1 MIFNKSN
8 ADYINNVKLKNPAS
22 INENAY
28 DTMEECELKSLFEYS
43 HNMDVL
49 CEELLLESPNFRSF
63 FDSIKRFIIAA
74 FNKFTD
80 IIQKVISVF
89 PINLSSHM
97 NFSEKY
103 KFQIIKGFDIVKES
117 REEYTGLA
125 YNNEAINEYGKHI
138 SDIAIVR
145 QIRYIASEAKDPAYV
160 YGEIE
165 KYHICRSNIIKG
177 ILDSDTDYGYE
188 SVEEVKAHIEKD
200 IGGQDKINLVEYYTS
215 GSSLCD
221 ILRRRT
227 SKEIRTEYKNVKSI
241 INECIKAIDEA
252 YKHLF
257 ELNNKSHTYDID
269 GGRRVFTELTN
280 HVKFIQNICQ
290 QVSATL
296 ARHRY
301 NELAQARKFAIACI
315 NAYERK
321 EKEEQG
327 V

>member
-8 ADYINNVKLKNPAS
+8 ADYINNVKLRDPIS

-28 DTMEECELKSLFEYS
+28 DAMEEGELKSLFEYS

-49 CEELLLESPNFRSF
+49 CEELLLEAPNFRSF
-63 FDSIKRFIIAA
+63 FEAIKKFIIAA
-74 FNKFTD
+74 FKKFTSL
-80 IIQKVISVF
+80 IQKIISVF

-103 KFQIIKGFDIVKES
+103 KFQIVKGFDIVKES
-117 REEYTGLA
+117 KEQLTGLE

-138 SDIAIVR
+138 SDVAVVR
-145 QIRYIASEAKDPAYV
+145 QIRAIVAEAKDPAYV

-165 KYHICRSNIIKG
+165 KYHICRSSIIKG

-188 SVEEVKAHIEKD
+188 SVEEVRAHIERE
-200 IGGQDKINLVEYYTS
+200 IGGQNTVDLIEYYKS
-215 GSSLCD
+215 GSNLCD
-221 ILRRRT
+221 ILRSRT
-227 SKEIRTEYKNVKSI
+227 SKEIKTEYKNVKSI
-241 INECIKAIDEA
+241 VDECLKAIDDA
-252 YKHLF
+252 YKNLF
-257 ELNNKSHTYDID
+257 ELNNKSHTYDMD
-269 GGRRVFTELTN
+269 GGRRVFTDLTN
-280 HVKFIQNICQ
+280 HVKFIQDICQ